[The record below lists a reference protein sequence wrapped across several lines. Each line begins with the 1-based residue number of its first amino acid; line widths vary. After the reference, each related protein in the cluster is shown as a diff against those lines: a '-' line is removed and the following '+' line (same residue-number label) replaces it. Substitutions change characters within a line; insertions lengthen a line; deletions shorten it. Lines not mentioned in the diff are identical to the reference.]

1 MGKSNQKIGK
11 TLNYPKV
18 KKSYSTSCKDIN
30 GHEKKSNSNIKITTL
45 IMA

>member
-18 KKSYSTSCKDIN
+18 QKSYSTSCKGIN
-30 GHEKKSNSNIKITTL
+30 GHKKKKTIVKLKSQH
-45 IMA
+45 